1 MSFWDVAKVIGE
13 KAVNELYKKQ
23 EEVEKNVRK
32 TLKEK
37 SDAQIEYMYRNR
49 YNNPDRSSRAIEL
62 IEEEAARRGIS

>member
-37 SDAQIEYMYRNR
+37 SDAQIERAYRNR
-49 YNNPDRSSRAIEL
+49 FDNPNLSSRGRAL
-62 IEEEAARRGIS
+62 LEEEAARRGII